1 MIDVTL
7 ITGDGIGPEI
17 AEATR
22 RCIDATGVQI
32 NWEIAEAGV
41 EVMER
46 EGTPLPERTIELVK
60 KNNVTIKE
68 CDHMKWLK

>member
-1 MIDVTL
+1 MTDVTL

-22 RCIDATGVQI
+22 RCIDATDAGI
-32 NWEIAEAGV
+32 NWFVAEAGT

-46 EGTPLPERTIELVK
+46 LGTPLPEATVNSIK
-60 KNNVTIKE
+60 KTGIA
-68 CDHMKWLK
+68 LKAPITTP